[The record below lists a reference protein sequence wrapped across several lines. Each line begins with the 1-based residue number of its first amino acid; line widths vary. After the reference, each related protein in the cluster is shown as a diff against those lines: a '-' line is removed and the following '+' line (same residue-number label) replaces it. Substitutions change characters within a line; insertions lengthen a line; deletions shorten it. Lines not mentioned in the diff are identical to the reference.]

1 MSFALLSSF
10 PLLSFVL
17 LLSAPVMLSTIGME
31 ASEGDFLASILAIS
45 FPQNCYYPIRGRSHK
60 HLGKKSHIFLVY
72 IVNTVEIKGQMN
84 RVKFDFVLPSS
95 ALNSTGLQSNCSR
108 CNLFNTCFKKHD
120 GLLVTVC
127 FAKIWRLPR
136 QHFGFFE
143 EWRNFGNPPKFGKIF
158 EMGVALILR

>member
-1 MSFALLSSF
+1 MSLALLSFF

-17 LLSAPVMLSTIGME
+17 LLSAPVMLSTIGIE

-45 FPQNCYYPIRGRSHK
+45 FPRNCYPIRGRSHK

-95 ALNSTGLQSNCSR
+95 ALN
-108 CNLFNTCFKKHD
+108 
-120 GLLVTVC
+120 
-127 FAKIWRLPR
+127 
-136 QHFGFFE
+136 
-143 EWRNFGNPPKFGKIF
+143 
-158 EMGVALILR
+158 